1 MIIAVHIVIY
11 HNMMKKITIVLGIC
25 LISILTLTAQS
36 ENRNN
41 YSRYAIDEP
50 SNAWVLDMVD
60 SIRYQTSLC
69 ETCMSP
75 PTFKRFEDKLG
86 RTLFRL
92 RFACD
97 AESTFV
103 KIYSDQGDPIAH
115 CIVGPDLHDCVDFE
129 EYTDF
134 AFTKN
139 LLNIWSCKDGFF
151 CPAKDTLGLFRQYDI
166 LVSGSECVDKIR
178 QLSVDAPFTNYQ
190 WNNSDGKSIF
200 TNNIMADQS
209 GMYNVTVQDHDGC
222 NNKKSQEVRVY
233 ADKEIL
239 GNKVLCPDETTFLK
253 SEGFLAY
260 QWSTGETTAKIEVAE
275 PGPISLTIIDAQ
287 GCVDSISTEVITTED
302 RSVTVR
308 AGEDL
313 FFRNQVIPVQLSL
326 NNLESDDIKDIFWS
340 SEGELTCDD
349 CFTPFGKFSEES
361 EILVMITDQND
372 CVYEH
377 AITVK
382 PEIAY
387 KDVYA
392 ANIFTP
398 DGDGENDI
406 FMIRSLE
413 GAAVVNQFKVFNRW
427 GVPIHNVGRHLINDI
442 SKGWDGTTQD
452 GNQIATGVYIYM
464 AEVEFTDG
472 SIEHITGDILLVR

>member
-41 YSRYAIDEP
+41 HSRYAIDEP
-50 SNAWVLDMVD
+50 TNAWVLDMVD

-69 ETCMSP
+69 ETCLSP
-75 PTFKRFEDKLG
+75 PTFKRFEDKTG
-86 RTLFRL
+86 RVLYRL
-92 RFACD
+92 RYACD
-97 AESTFV
+97 TESSFI
-103 KIYSDQGDPIAH
+103 KIYSDVGNQIAH
-115 CIVGPDLHDCVDFE
+115 CIVGPETHDCEDFE

-139 LLNIWSCKDGFF
+139 LLDIWSCKDGFN
-151 CPAKDTLGLFRQYDI
+151 CPAKDSLGLFRQYDI
-166 LVSGSECVDKIR
+166 VVSGSECVDKVR
-178 QLSVDAPFTNYQ
+178 QLSVDVPFSNYR
-190 WNNSDGKSIF
+190 WSNSVGQEVQKSD
-200 TNNIMADQS
+200 IMADQS
-209 GMYNVTVQDHDGC
+209 GMYGVTVEDHDGC
-222 NNKKSQEVRVY
+222 NNKKSQEVHVY
-233 ADKEIL
+233 VEKEII
-239 GNKVLCPDETTFLK
+239 GDKVLCPDEITVLK
-253 SEGFLAY
+253 SAGFQTY

-275 PGPISLTIIDAQ
+275 PGPISLTVTDAL
-287 GCVDSISTEVITTED
+287 GCVDSISTEVISIED
-302 RSVTVR
+302 RSVAVR

-313 FFRNQVIPVQLSL
+313 FYRNQIIPVQVSL
-326 NNLESDDIKDIFWS
+326 NNFETDDIKEIFWS
-340 SEGELTCDD
+340 SEGDLTCDD

-377 AITVK
+377 ATTVK
-382 PEIAY
+382 PELAY

-406 FMIRSLE
+406 FMVRSLE
-413 GAAVVNQFKVFNRW
+413 GAAVVHQFKVFNRW
-427 GVPIHNVGRHLINDI
+427 GVPIHNVGRHLINDT
-442 SKGWDGTTQD
+442 SKGWDGTQG
-452 GNQIATGVYIYM
+452 GNIVATGVYIYM
-464 AEVEFTDG
+464 AEVEFADG